1 MFYEVE
7 SSLRSLITAEEFT
20 SMIGTAISNIYNDSS
35 SIYAEIII
43 EREAANNLYLIYLDF
58 CRSKKIKP
66 ITFKRMESWHYADSQ
81 KLMRKKEEE

>member
-20 SMIGTAISNIYNDSS
+20 SMIGTAISNIYMQPSEVYEET
-35 SIYAEIII
+35 IL

-58 CRSKKIKP
+58 CRANKIKP
-66 ITFKRMESWHYADSQ
+66 ITFKTMESWSYVDSQ
-81 KLMRKKEEE
+81 RLKEKKEQ